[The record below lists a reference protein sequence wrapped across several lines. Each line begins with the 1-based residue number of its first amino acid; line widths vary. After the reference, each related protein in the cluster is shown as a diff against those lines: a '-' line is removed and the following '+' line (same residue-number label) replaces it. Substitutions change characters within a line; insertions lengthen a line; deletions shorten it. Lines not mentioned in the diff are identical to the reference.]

1 MQFKRLSQEIIL
13 TRVLECGFEHN
24 GIQYTS
30 FRARQT
36 IDSKSSSAKYAIIDR
51 VIRNRFDKVRI
62 TYPLNKDHETTMH
75 LHQNGV
81 WYTFLL
87 DNSKNDN
94 TSMLG
99 IFSIAKNYDPIQN
112 EYVGEFE
119 LCKYSKSMFF
129 TVTDISNLES
139 TQPTKKQNKKSS
151 IKYTNMKHNHVYRN
165 EYTMN
170 TVYVYKPESRQTPI
184 YISDDYRVSYK
195 DNVLM
200 LNKSAI
206 DNAPQ
211 LSYLMYR
218 GYFFEPNSTMSMTFD
233 IEKPMS
239 KSDIDIIEEL
249 VKKLN
254 IP

>member
-1 MQFKRLSQEIIL
+1 MHFKRLSQEIIL
-13 TRVLECGFEHN
+13 SKVFECEFKHN

-30 FRARQT
+30 VRSKYT

-81 WYTFLL
+81 WYTFLI
-87 DNSKNDN
+87 NGSKNDN
-94 TSMLG
+94 TAMLG

-139 TQPTKKQNKKSS
+139 TQPTKNK
-151 IKYTNMKHNHVYRN
+151 IK
-165 EYTMN
+165 
-170 TVYVYKPESRQTPI
+170 
-184 YISDDYRVSYK
+184 RVVS
-195 DNVLM
+195 
-200 LNKSAI
+200 
-206 DNAPQ
+206 
-211 LSYLMYR
+211 
-218 GYFFEPNSTMSMTFD
+218 
-233 IEKPMS
+233 
-239 KSDIDIIEEL
+239 
-249 VKKLN
+249 N
-254 IP
+254 IPT